1 MSKKIIR
8 YYILLVLLSFC
19 FINFAHAGVIIN
31 EVKISPIAE
40 RFIELYN
47 SGSSSVDLTDW
58 YIQRKTIN
66 GSDFTSLITKTYF
79 NGKSIASGGYFLISR
94 SEMSNSDVVF
104 GTLVLAESDTIQIKN
119 ASQEVVDKV
128 GWGSSSD
135 CGGICAPNPT
145 EGNSIQK
152 ISDGSWIIASPTP
165 RSLNSGSGNE
175 DDDNDP
181 PPDDTTDVNKSS
193 SGQKR
198 EKLEPLKISTEIIS
212 PKIVTAGI
220 PFSLG
225 AMTTTNRGEKYLIGR
240 FVWNFGD
247 GMVAEKDKAENFDY
261 IYNYSG
267 EYVLSLSYF
276 DNYFNKVA
284 DATDK
289 FVIKVIPSDV
299 YISSV
304 GTNIDPYIEI
314 ENKSSYDVSL
324 SNWIITAGIHYFV
337 IPEGTTL
344 LSNKKIKLS
353 PKITG
358 FVADDIKYV
367 NIANPGKEIVA
378 VYPTQIQKSNTKKV
392 LSYSSNTDNIQNVS
406 QNISQENILLKDP
419 QVIDLNSLSSNAS
432 KSGVNIPNS
441 TYSLIGLIFVICLGG
456 LVFWMIKR
464 NNIKDYVDKEVRA
477 EDITIIE

>member
-8 YYILLVLLSFC
+8 YYILPILLSFC
-19 FINFAHAGVIIN
+19 FINFAYAGVVIN
-31 EVKISPIAE
+31 EVKISPVAE

-94 SEMSNSDVVF
+94 SDMGNSDIVF
-104 GTLVLAESDTIQIKN
+104 GTLTLAESDTIQIKN
-119 ASQEVVDKV
+119 ASQELVDKV
-128 GWGSSSD
+128 GWGSSTD
-135 CGGICAPNPT
+135 CGSVCAQNPT

-175 DDDNDP
+175 DDNNDP
-181 PPDDTTDVNKSS
+181 PPDDTTGVNKSTG
-193 SGQKR
+193 GQKR

-212 PKIVTAGI
+212 PKIVTSGI

-225 AMTTTNRGEKYLIGR
+225 AITTTNRGEKYMVGR

-247 GMVAEKDKAENFDY
+247 GRVIENGKAENFDY
-261 IYNYSG
+261 IYDYPG
-267 EYVLSLSYF
+267 EYILNLSYF
-276 DNYFNKVA
+276 DNYFNKTA

-289 FVIKVIPSDV
+289 FVIKVVPSSI

-304 GTNIDPYIEI
+304 GTDIDPYVEI
-314 ENKSSYDVSL
+314 ENKSTYDIDI
-324 SNWIITAGIHYFV
+324 SNWTITAGIHFFV
-337 IPEGTTL
+337 LPEGTTL

-358 FVADDIKYV
+358 FVAEDIKYV
-367 NIANPGKEIVA
+367 NIANPSKEVIS
-378 VYPTQIQKSNTKKV
+378 VYPTQIKKISARKV
-392 LSYSSNTDNIQNVS
+392 LPDSPSVYNSP
-406 QNISQENILLKDP
+406 NISKENILLKDS

-432 KSGVNIPNS
+432 KSGINIPNS
-441 TYSLIGLIFVICLGG
+441 TYSLVGLVFVICLGG
-456 LVFWMIKR
+456 LAFWMIKR